1 MNPAPLSSVPPG
13 ASYFDAVTGV
23 SVEYD
28 DKRFLWRFEGLG
40 FDFFAHFTPGR
51 LEADVSRADDG
62 PDGFTV
68 LLSILLG
75 PSEQITADVF
85 ASKCLKELARYWDLF
100 GELEGDA
107 Q

>member
-28 DKRFLWRFEGLG
+28 DKRCLWRFEGLG
-40 FDFFAHFTPGR
+40 FDFFAHFTPGH

-62 PDGFTV
+62 PAGLTLRV
-68 LLSILLG
+68 SILLG
-75 PSEQITADVF
+75 PAERITADVF

-100 GELEGDA
+100 GELGGDT